1 MDRGANA
8 HTKFGRLKI
17 DSAPRT
23 SHLTGSALSFSDHV
37 HINHSAPIAM
47 QPLAIPTPRL
57 ELDQHYDS
65 RENSSGLNLDDDLP
79 RSSYMPTGGFME
91 KANRQRKSS
100 ITFDPKVKLESGR
113 QLPLQSPLPRA
124 IMPDGSAKKQY
135 FHQRPPI
142 RSNTWSEQDSI
153 QTGSPRI
160 RGSATGYGERRAQHL
175 RPQQVGSLDGVSSLT
190 SDSTISP
197 MSEDFRTPPPSAD
210 PFGLFFPRSIV
221 DSPLNEDP
229 YDNSCWSS
237 PRRLSSSARNKS
249 FSSLDGRTR
258 SRSRRSCS
266 DRSASPR
273 FGGSS
278 SQLSPANLVRSILR
292 PGESIST
299 IIKSANS
306 PLVPHHLQ
314 LSPCGAR
321 L

>member
-1 MDRGANA
+1 MDRGANI

-23 SHLTGSALSFSDHV
+23 SHLTGSALSFSGHV
-37 HINHSAPIAM
+37 HVNHSAPIAM
-47 QPLAIPTPRL
+47 QPVAIPAPRL

-65 RENSSGLNLDDDLP
+65 CENTSGLNLGDDLP
-79 RSSYMPTGGFME
+79 GSSYMPTGGFME

-135 FHQRPPI
+135 FQQRPPT
-142 RSNTWSEQDSI
+142 RSNTWSEQDS
-153 QTGSPRI
+153 GSPRA
-160 RGSATGYGERRAQHL
+160 RGGAFGYGERRTQHL
-175 RPQQVGSLDGVSSLT
+175 RQQQVGSLDEVSSLT
-190 SDSTISP
+190 SESTISP

-210 PFGLFFPRSIV
+210 PFGLFFPRSIA

-229 YDNSCWSS
+229 LDNSCWSS

-273 FGGSS
+273 FSGSS

-292 PGESIST
+292 TGESIST
-299 IIKSANS
+299 IIKSAN
-306 PLVPHHLQ
+306 LPH
-314 LSPCGAR
+314 
-321 L
+321 

>member
-1 MDRGANA
+1 MDRGSNV

-17 DSAPRT
+17 DPAPRT
-23 SHLTGSALSFSDHV
+23 SHLTGSALSSSSHV

-47 QPLAIPTPRL
+47 QPVAIPTPRL

-65 RENSSGLNLDDDLP
+65 RESSSGLNLGDDLP

-124 IMPDGSAKKQY
+124 VMPDGSAKKQY
-135 FHQRPPI
+135 FQRPPI
-142 RSNTWSEQDSI
+142 RSNTWSEQDST
-153 QTGSPRI
+153 QTSSPRV
-160 RGSATGYGERRAQHL
+160 RSGQFGERRTQHL
-175 RPQQVGSLDGVSSLT
+175 RPQQVGSPDGLSSLT
-190 SDSTISP
+190 SESTISP

-210 PFGLFFPRSIV
+210 PFGLFFPRSIA

-229 YDNSCWSS
+229 HDNSCWSS

-278 SQLSPANLVRSILR
+278 QLSPANLVRSILR
-292 PGESIST
+292 LGEPT
-299 IIKSANS
+299 
-306 PLVPHHLQ
+306 
-314 LSPCGAR
+314 
-321 L
+321 